1 MNPGRRPRIR
11 SSEAFG
17 GEGSSTTSGVD
28 RRVSIPTTW
37 ETSPTK
43 GPATAGSNRSR
54 TRSQAFVVDFHCV
67 SRSATNSA
75 RR

>member
-17 GEGSSTTSGVD
+17 GGGSSTTSGVD

-43 GPATAGSNRSR
+43 GPATAGSKRPLR
-54 TRSQAFVVDFHCV
+54 
-67 SRSATNSA
+67 
-75 RR
+75 